1 MTSPHTS
8 LTARQR
14 QAALHAID
22 WLEKAI
28 NAVERYD
35 YQASDH
41 AVGIARRYIEEAERL
56 TYTAS
61 EA

>member
-1 MTSPHTS
+1 MAASTLS
-8 LTARQR
+8 AQQR
-14 QAALHAID
+14 QAALIAID

-28 NAVERYD
+28 TAIELAD

-41 AVGIARRYIEEAERL
+41 AVGVARMHIEKAERL